1 MSPYKGDDMEDLM
14 KIADDIRA
22 EMDAKNAVRDKALV
36 TSREAI
42 RFCANSIRSIHRGE
56 FEEAD
61 RLLEE
66 ARTRVR
72 ETADELKDYLDIY
85 YAGYVQD
92 AQKEFTEAAT
102 VKAVMRSLPIP
113 SPKELGVE
121 AAPYLNGLAEAA
133 SECRRDVLD
142 LLRAGKMTRAEE
154 VLKAMDDVYYM
165 LVTFDYPDAI
175 TGGLRRT
182 MDMARAVLERT
193 RGDLTVTIRQQELE
207 QALNKAVEVFKR

>member
-1 MSPYKGDDMEDLM
+1 MDDLM

-22 EMDAKNAVRDKALV
+22 ELDAKNAARDKALV

-102 VKAVMRSLPIP
+102 VKAVMRNLSIP
-113 SPKELGVE
+113 GPQELGVE

-142 LLRAGKMTRAEE
+142 LLRAGKMQRAEE

-207 QALNKAVEVFKR
+207 QALNKAVETFERKQ

>member
-1 MSPYKGDDMEDLM
+1 MDDLM

-22 EMDAKNAVRDKALV
+22 ELDAKNAARDKALV

-61 RLLEE
+61 RLREE
-66 ARTRVR
+66 ARTRVQ

-102 VKAVMRSLPIP
+102 VKAIMCNLPIP
-113 SPKELGVE
+113 SHKELGVE
-121 AAPYLNGLAEAA
+121 SAPYLNGLAEAA

-142 LLRAGKMTRAEE
+142 LLRAGKMVRAEE

-207 QALNKAVEVFKR
+207 QALNKAVETFERKQ